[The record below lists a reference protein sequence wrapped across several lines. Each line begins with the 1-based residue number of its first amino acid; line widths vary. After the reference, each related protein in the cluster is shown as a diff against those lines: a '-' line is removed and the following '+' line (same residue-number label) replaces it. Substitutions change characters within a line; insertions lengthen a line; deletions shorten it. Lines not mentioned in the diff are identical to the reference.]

1 MKSLKTNMYL
11 RYGDP
16 SWDAA
21 ETSADGPPTDPR
33 RNGDSSNG
41 SGWRKKPS
49 ERGRQFPRVT
59 LAGVKLDAITEKQC
73 IAYVLDEIEAGR
85 GGMLVTPNLDHLHRC
100 STNLAFSALVAEAD
114 LVVAD
119 GMPLVWASRLQG
131 TPLPERVAGSNLI
144 TTLSGATAERGRSI
158 YLLGGSEGTAE
169 GAGKVLTQ
177 KFPGLKVV
185 GTWYPPMGFEND
197 TKHMAEMVQSLSS
210 ARPDIVYVALGSP
223 KQEKLIAR
231 LRPILPNAWWV
242 GVGNS
247 FSFLCGDVRRAPKWM
262 QKCGLEWTHRLFQEP
277 KRLFKRYIV
286 VGIPFAGGLLTKS
299 ALRGIPNRLR
309 GRKGAGQS
317 GEAQSKKHNGHG
329 EAHTLVVD
337 PIQVTVPPAATNSPA
352 RNEANSAAFVV
363 EPQAANSASATV
375 TEGDQQR
382 PAAMSLSRL
391 RALVLLGGSVRPS
404 PLAIQSGRSLLDL
417 PVDEHGSVLSYWI
430 DQAAELAKSVG
441 VENLPVRV
449 MVSANTPEP
458 TSPGAKH
465 YGAFRVERDASDYRG
480 TGGVLRDLAQDYDD
494 DDLILVANA
503 AQLLLDP
510 LPTIVAAIARK
521 ACDISVISHE
531 DGTPSGLMLVTCKTL
546 RSIADTGYVDMKEQA
561 LPQIALNHDVR
572 VVRRRRP
579 TGLPIRTLED
589 YVQALRLHHRRRQGK
604 PFVADPL
611 AEDWSAAFALVEQG
625 ATVDPSARIH
635 DSIVLAGGLV
645 EPGAVLVRSI
655 VCAGEVVRRDKTVV
669 DQLVCTDDGRTRRLS
684 MQRGFE
690 VIHKTV
696 SAAAAV

>member
-1 MKSLKTNMYL
+1 
-11 RYGDP
+11 
-16 SWDAA
+16 
-21 ETSADGPPTDPR
+21 
-33 RNGDSSNG
+33 
-41 SGWRKKPS
+41 
-49 ERGRQFPRVT
+49 

-73 IAYVLDEIEAGR
+73 IAHVLDEIEAGR

-144 TTLSGATAERGRSI
+144 TTLSGAAAARGRSV
-158 YLLGGSEGTAE
+158 YLLGGSEGTAA
-169 GAGKVLTQ
+169 GAGRVLTS
-177 KFPGLKVV
+177 KFPQLKVV
-185 GTWYPPMGFEND
+185 GTWYPPLGFEND
-197 TKHMAEMVQSLSS
+197 TKHMAEMVQSLSAS
-210 ARPDIVYVALGSP
+210 HPDIVYVALGSP

-262 QKCGLEWTHRLFQEP
+262 QVCGLEWTHRLFQEP

-286 VGIPFAGGLLTKS
+286 VGLPFAGGLLAKS
-299 ALRGIPNRLR
+299 LLRGIPNRLR
-309 GRKGAGQS
+309 RRKTGLS
-317 GEAQSKKHNGHG
+317 EDAQPKPLNGHG

-337 PIQVTVPPAATNSPA
+337 PIQLTPSRAVNPPA
-352 RNEANSAAFVV
+352 RNEANSVAA
-363 EPQAANSASATV
+363 PADTQAIAETKVMVA
-375 TEGDQQR
+375 EGDPPRQ
-382 PAAMSLSRL
+382 PAMSLSRL
-391 RALVLLGGSVRPS
+391 RALILLGGSVRPS
-404 PLAIQSGRSLLDL
+404 PLALQSGRSLLDL
-417 PVDEHGSVLSYWI
+417 PVDENGSVLSHWI
-430 DQAAELAKSVG
+430 DQAAELARSAG
-441 VENLPVRV
+441 LERLPVRV

-465 YGAFRVERDASDYRG
+465 YGAFRVERDSSDYRG

-521 ACDISVISHE
+521 ACDVSVISHE
-531 DGTPSGLMLVTCKTL
+531 DGTPSGLMLVACKTL

-561 LPQIALNHDVR
+561 LPQIALNYDVR

-635 DSIVLAGGLV
+635 DSIVMSGGLV

-690 VIHKTV
+690 VIQKTV